1 MPDRPDARDLLG
13 IARELLLRKLLPALP
28 EQLHYDARMVAN
40 AIAIATRE
48 IELAANTGR
57 AEWEQT
63 MDILNQPVLPMAPQP
78 ALAEE
83 VNRVRRKLTNAIR
96 DGLFD
101 APGERQQV
109 LLETLTQIVRGK
121 LAISNPKALLRRSTD
136 RQGCASRL

>member
-1 MPDRPDARDLLG
+1 MPERPDARDLLG
-13 IARELLLRKLLPALP
+13 TARELLLRKLLPALP
-28 EQLHYDARMVAN
+28 ERLHYDARMVAN

-48 IELAANTGR
+48 IELAADTGR

-63 MDILNQPVLPMAPQP
+63 LDLLQQPALAMAPQP
-78 ALAEE
+78 ALADE

-109 LLETLTQIVRGK
+109 LLATLTQIVRGK
-121 LAISNPKALLRRSTD
+121 LAISNPKALARSE
-136 RQGCASRL
+136 Q